1 VNVPQAFSV
10 DLLPGQSAEVIVA
23 ERPGEHFE
31 GKVVRTANSL
41 NAASRTLLAE
51 VQLQNKDGRLLPGM
65 YSQVKFIVPAT
76 RAAVIVPADT
86 LVVNSQ
92 GTRAIVVSPQHTLH
106 YVPIQVGRDFG
117 TSVEIL
123 DGLKAGETVVS
134 NPADTLAEGQR
145 VQIQA
150 NAPPKE

>member
-1 VNVPQAFSV
+1 V
-10 DLLPGQSAEVIVA
+10 
-23 ERPGEHFE
+23 
-31 GKVVRTANSL
+31 
-41 NAASRTLLAE
+41 
-51 VQLQNKDGRLLPGM
+51 
-65 YSQVKFIVPAT
+65 
-76 RAAVIVPADT
+76 VIVPADT

-92 GTRAIVVSPQHTLH
+92 GTRAIVVSPRHTLH

-134 NPADTLAEGQR
+134 NPADTLSEGQR

>member
-1 VNVPQAFSV
+1 
-10 DLLPGQSAEVIVA
+10 
-23 ERPGEHFE
+23 
-31 GKVVRTANSL
+31 
-41 NAASRTLLAE
+41 
-51 VQLQNKDGRLLPGM
+51 
-65 YSQVKFIVPAT
+65 VKFIVPAT
-76 RAAVIVPADT
+76 RSAVIVPADT

-150 NAPPKE
+150 NVPPKE